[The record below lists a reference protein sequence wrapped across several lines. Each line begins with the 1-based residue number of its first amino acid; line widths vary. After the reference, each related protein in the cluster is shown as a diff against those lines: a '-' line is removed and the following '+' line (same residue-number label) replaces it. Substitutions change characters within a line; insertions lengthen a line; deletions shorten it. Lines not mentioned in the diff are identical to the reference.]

1 MRCHVTLIPSRSSA
15 NMEHPG
21 RGPLGSTSTCR
32 EDSDEA
38 IIPFGVPSCCP
49 FYRKPTLL
57 YVMGTRHCTSPVLYE
72 IQHARGC
79 SVPLRRLTSTP
90 VASIYKAPS
99 AIFLAPHPLRILS
112 HVPEP
117 MPWPLQCTHERTEL
131 SVDLFTVGEG
141 STCGA
146 ESDRVESVQHSGE
159 TPQRTTEQG
168 RVAWRTQRWAGLL
181 MLMAI
186 RISGTRCL
194 TLVCPKAD

>member
-1 MRCHVTLIPSRSSA
+1 
-15 NMEHPG
+15 MEHPG

-57 YVMGTRHCTSPVLYE
+57 YVMARGTVRVLSCPVRDTA
-72 IQHARGC
+72 QHARGC

-131 SVDLFTVGEG
+131 SVDLFSVGEG

-146 ESDRVESVQHSGE
+146 ESNRVESVQRSGE

-168 RVAWRTQRWAGLL
+168 RVAWRT
-181 MLMAI
+181 
-186 RISGTRCL
+186 
-194 TLVCPKAD
+194 

>member
-1 MRCHVTLIPSRSSA
+1 
-15 NMEHPG
+15 MEHPG

-57 YVMGTRHCTSPVLYE
+57 YVM
-72 IQHARGC
+72 ARGTVRVLSC
-79 SVPLRRLTSTP
+79 TRYSAARQGLLCAFEAPYEHTSRIYLQGAKRHLSSTAPL
-90 VASIYKAPS
+90 AN
-99 AIFLAPHPLRILS
+99 
-112 HVPEP
+112 PEP
-117 MPWPLQCTHERTEL
+117 MSQSQCLGRCSARMRGRSYPWIFFQWARVPHAAQNRI
-131 SVDLFTVGEG
+131 
-141 STCGA
+141 
-146 ESDRVESVQHSGE
+146 ESSESVQHSGE
-159 TPQRTTEQG
+159 TPQEQG
-168 RVAWRTQRWAGLL
+168 TQTRVAWRTQSWAGLL